1 MLYDETYET
10 LYDELSDNERK
21 RATTSNDA
29 GTIFRINK
37 VIQYILE
44 GYRLY
49 EIKELVT
56 KQYGVSYR
64 EVDRYLA
71 RAKKF
76 IIADF
81 ASTREE
87 ALAEA
92 LAMRQN
98 LYKEALESGDK
109 RLALE
114 VLKDIAKLRGLYNT
128 LEPSEQK
135 SDHKIEVY
143 YIDG

>member
-1 MLYDETYET
+1 MFYDDTYET
-10 LYDELSDNERK
+10 LYDELSEEK
-21 RATTSNDA
+21 KKSATTSNDP
-29 GTIFRINK
+29 GTILRINT

-44 GYRLY
+44 GYRVY

-71 RAKKF
+71 RARKF

-98 LYKEALESGDK
+98 LYKEALENGDK

-114 VLKDIAKLRGLYNT
+114 VLKDIAKLRGLYDILGT
-128 LEPSEQK
+128 SEQK
-135 SDHKIEVY
+135 VEVY

>member
-1 MLYDETYET
+1 MFYDNTYED
-10 LYDELSDNERK
+10 LYNELSDDEKK
-21 RATTSNDA
+21 RATTSNDP
-29 GTIFRINK
+29 GTILRINE
-37 VIQYILE
+37 VIRYILE
-44 GYRLY
+44 GYRVY
-49 EIKELVT
+49 EIKEKIT
-56 KQYGVSYR
+56 KQYGVSFR

-71 RAKKF
+71 RARKF

-98 LYKEALESGDK
+98 LYKEALENGDK

-114 VLKDIAKLRGLYNT
+114 VLKDIAKLRGLYDVLGT
-128 LEPSEQK
+128 SEQK
-135 SDHKIEVY
+135 VEVY
-143 YIDG
+143 YIEG